1 MTRKSTIQN
10 DPVARQ
16 VQGLVCKLFLD
27 IWAEANGN
35 VATMMT
41 AAHLLLETIIMNTI
55 DPNDRVRTLDTLYN
69 ELQVAIE
76 TNTKLIH
83 VEPM

>member
-10 DPVARQ
+10 DPLARQ

-27 IWAEANGN
+27 TWADANGN

-55 DPNDRVRTLDTLYN
+55 EPNDRARTLDTLYN